1 MDQLL
6 PLLSFTFDV
15 LITGLLAATIFF
27 AVKLSRHLDSFR
39 SNRTNMENLIRE
51 LSTQITRA
59 QEGISVL
66 DELSSNRGDELRR
79 SIAKAQA
86 LSDELQLM
94 TESGNS
100 LAERLENMAVR
111 NRAII
116 DEMDDKALGLVY
128 PGIKP
133 SAPTIPA
140 APLTATKPGK
150 YEETLTRAKAEKPVD
165 SFFSIRDPDFESDE
179 ESDDRNESGSDPF
192 TSQAE
197 RDLAEALKRR
207 KPQGKK

>member
-1 MDQLL
+1 MDHLL
-6 PLLSFTFDV
+6 PQLSFAFDI
-15 LITGLLAATIFF
+15 LITCLLGATIFF

-39 SNRTNMENLIRE
+39 SNRSNMENLIRE
-51 LSTQITRA
+51 LSNQITRA

-94 TESGNS
+94 TESANS

-128 PGIKP
+128 PGVKQ
-133 SAPTIPA
+133 SAPQA
-140 APLTATKPGK
+140 VAPLTAIKTPK
-150 YEETLTRAKAEKPVD
+150 YEETLTKAKAEKVAD
-165 SFFSIRDPDFESDE
+165 SFFAIRDPDFEK
-179 ESDDRNESGSDPF
+179 DDVDHDQDDTQDSF

-207 KPQGKK
+207 TPQGKK